1 MIIFLCFKYRMNAEQ
16 IYDRFKMLGSAK
28 TKAGRDFK
36 ATLST
41 IEYNAYKKYRDNL
54 RKRKSEIKHKE
65 ENNAKRREYIRKVR
79 AEQPDKYGEINR
91 RNVQAFNERKKT
103 QVKHLDEARE
113 ALNVSRGIIDD
124 ILNAVPNLKL
134 VDGEVKKKRGRKVG
148 WKKMA

>member
-1 MIIFLCFKYRMNAEQ
+1 MNPEQ

-41 IEYNAYKKYRDNL
+41 IEYDAYKKYRDNL
-54 RKRKSEIKHKE
+54 RKRKSEVKHKE
-65 ENNAKRREYIRKVR
+65 ENNAKRREYIKKVR

-91 RNVQAFNERKKT
+91 RNVQAFNERKK
-103 QVKHLDEARE
+103 QARE
-113 ALNVSRGIIDD
+113 GLNISRSIIDD

-134 VDGEVKKKRGRKVG
+134 VDGEVKKKRGRKI
-148 WKKMA
+148 KYIKMA

>member
-1 MIIFLCFKYRMNAEQ
+1 MIIFLCSKYRMNAEQ

-36 ATLST
+36 STLST

-103 QVKHLDEARE
+103 QVKHLE

-148 WKKMA
+148 WKKQK

>member
-1 MIIFLCFKYRMNAEQ
+1 MIIFLCYKYRMNPEQ

-41 IEYNAYKKYRDNL
+41 IEYDAYKKYRDNL
-54 RKRKSEIKHKE
+54 RKRKSEVKHKE
-65 ENNAKRREYIRKVR
+65 ENNAKRREYIKKVR

-91 RNVQAFNERKKT
+91 RNVQAFNERKK
-103 QVKHLDEARE
+103 QARE
-113 ALNVSRGIIDD
+113 GLNISRSIIDD

-134 VDGEVKKKRGRKVG
+134 VDGEVKKKRGRKI
-148 WKKMA
+148 KYIKMA

>member
-1 MIIFLCFKYRMNAEQ
+1 MIIFLCSKYRMNAEQ

-103 QVKHLDEARE
+103 QARE
-113 ALNVSRGIIDD
+113 ALNVSRSIIDD

-134 VDGEVKKKRGRKVG
+134 VDGEVKSKRGRKVG
-148 WKKMA
+148 WRKQKN

>member
-103 QVKHLDEARE
+103 QVKHLE
-113 ALNVSRGIIDD
+113 ALNVSRSIIDD

>member
-1 MIIFLCFKYRMNAEQ
+1 MNAEQ

-91 RNVQAFNERKKT
+91 RNVQAFNERKKS
-103 QVKHLDEARE
+103 QEG
-113 ALNVSRGIIDD
+113 LNISRSIIDD

-134 VDGEVKKKRGRKVG
+134 VDGEVKKKRGRKI
-148 WKKMA
+148 KYIKMA